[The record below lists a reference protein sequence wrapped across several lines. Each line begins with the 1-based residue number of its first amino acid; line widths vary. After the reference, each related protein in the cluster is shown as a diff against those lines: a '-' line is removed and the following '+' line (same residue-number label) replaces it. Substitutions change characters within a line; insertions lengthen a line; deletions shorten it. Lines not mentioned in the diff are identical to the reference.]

1 MNKLLFITLLSIIFS
16 SCVSVQEVSNV
27 VQLTQNHQRI
37 AVMPIKATVER
48 KIWMTPEK
56 YQDLCN
62 KKSEEI
68 QSRVYRHLAY
78 FSRTGRMAAEVMA
91 PEEVK
96 SMLFGIGFPNQ
107 FYSNTDLCSLLHVDA
122 IIWGNIDI
130 KEPVNEATALA
141 LSNNTWLAPVTNYV
155 RIDLKLYDLQ
165 TDTEI
170 WNAFTSR
177 SGQLGSLKKKMQ
189 MDVCRRVS
197 KNMPYNIKKRR
208 YKKAYQNML

>member
-1 MNKLLFITLLSIIFS
+1 MNKILLFSLLSLFFT
-16 SCVSVQEVSNV
+16 SCVTVQEATNV

-56 YQDLCN
+56 YQDICT

-68 QSRVYRHLAY
+68 QGRIYRHLAF

-91 PEEVK
+91 PEEVN
-96 SMLFGIGFPNQ
+96 SMLFGIGFPTT
-107 FYSNTDLCSLLHVDA
+107 FYTNSDLCSLLHVDA

-130 KEPVNEATALA
+130 REPVNEATALA
-141 LSNNTWLAPVTNYV
+141 LSNNTWLTPITNYV

-170 WNAFTSR
+170 WSAFTSR

-189 MDVCRRVS
+189 MDVSRRVS